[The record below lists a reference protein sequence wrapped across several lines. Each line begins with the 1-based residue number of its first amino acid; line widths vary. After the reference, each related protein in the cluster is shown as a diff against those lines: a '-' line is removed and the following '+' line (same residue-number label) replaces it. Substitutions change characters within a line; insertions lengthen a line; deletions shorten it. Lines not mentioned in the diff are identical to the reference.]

1 MQKLMGRQ
9 KDVTVLLAQFLNELF
24 IERKNTPEEKTEE
37 REALKKKAH
46 KICDII
52 SLLGDAAKDSLVQ
65 RREQLQYAVSDP
77 IVRKEMMKAP
87 LTNEGVPN
95 TFLFGDNLAEV
106 MKKSDDSRKIQTKFS
121 RGKENSTS
129 VRPKHQSKN
138 SSRYGKSSKYKKNT
152 ETYGEYK
159 RKNSQKEED
168 SYHKKKN
175 QEEPQYKS
183 PLVPRGKR
191 DRPRDH

>member
-1 MQKLMGRQ
+1 
-9 KDVTVLLAQFLNELF
+9 
-24 IERKNTPEEKTEE
+24 
-37 REALKKKAH
+37 
-46 KICDII
+46 
-52 SLLGDAAKDSLVQ
+52 
-65 RREQLQYAVSDP
+65 
-77 IVRKEMMKAP
+77 MMKAP
-87 LTNEGVPN
+87 FTNEGIPN

-106 MKKSDDSRKIQTKFS
+106 MKKSDDSRKIKTKFS

-138 SSRYGKSSKYKKNT
+138 SSRYGKSSKYKQNT
-152 ETYGEYK
+152 ETYGDYK
-159 RKNSQKEED
+159 RKNSQKEEA

-191 DRPRDH
+191 DRDRPRDH